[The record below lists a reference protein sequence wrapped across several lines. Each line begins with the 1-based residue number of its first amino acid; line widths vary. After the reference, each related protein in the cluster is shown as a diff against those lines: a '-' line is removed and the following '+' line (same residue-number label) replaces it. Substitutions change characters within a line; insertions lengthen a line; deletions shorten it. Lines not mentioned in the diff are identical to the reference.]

1 MTMTDSMA
9 QPRGGLASV
18 ELPGWKTALCWVAAV
33 LLSFLF
39 LISGLWKITDAQG
52 AAVRMAQARVPESL
66 SLAAALVF
74 GIIETVGAVL
84 VLVPRFRRWGAL
96 LTGFLLLAFMAYFAL
111 NYNLLR
117 GADCSC
123 FPWVKRVVG
132 PGFFIGDSLMLL
144 LAVFAGIWSRP
155 PEGFR
160 PAIMVLGAVVVF
172 ALVSYGTAAVRQ
184 TGVQAPE
191 TIAVDGQPYSLQHGK
206 IFLYFFD
213 PECMHCFDAAK
224 RMSQYHWG
232 DTKVVAIAIQQPQ
245 YAPQFLQDT
254 GLRAAISTDLQKLKQ
269 VFPYTSTPAGVALED
284 GREKASLTK
293 FEGEEPG
300 ATLKQLGLVY

>member
-1 MTMTDSMA
+1 MA
-9 QPRGGLASV
+9 
-18 ELPGWKTALCWVAAV
+18 E
-33 LLSFLF
+33 
-39 LISGLWKITDAQG
+39 
-52 AAVRMAQARVPESL
+52 ARVPESL

-74 GIIETVGAVL
+74 GIVETLGGVL
-84 VLVPRFRRWGAL
+84 LLVPRFRRWGSI
-96 LTGFLLLAFMAYFAL
+96 LTGFLLLAFLAYFAV

-132 PGFFIGDSLMLL
+132 PGFFIGDGLMLL
-144 LAVFAGIWSRP
+144 LAVLAGIWSRA
-155 PEGFR
+155 PESLR
-160 PAIMVLGAVVVF
+160 SAMLVLGAVVVF
-172 ALVSYGTAAVRQ
+172 ALVSYGVGAARQ
-184 TGVQAPE
+184 TGVKAPE
-191 TIAVDGQPYSLQHGK
+191 TIVVDGQPYSLEHGK
-206 IFLYFFD
+206 IFLYYFD

-232 DTKVVAIAIQQPQ
+232 DTKVVAIAVQQPQ
-245 YAPQFLQDT
+245 NAPQFLQDT

-269 VFPYTSTPAGVALED
+269 VFPYVGTPAGVALEN

>member
-1 MTMTDSMA
+1 MTDSMA
-9 QPRGGLASV
+9 QPRGGLASL
-18 ELPGWKTALCWVAAV
+18 ELPGWKTALSWVSAI
-33 LLSFLF
+33 LLALLF
-39 LISGLWKITDAQG
+39 LASGLWKITDAQG
-52 AAVRMAQARVPESL
+52 AAVRMAQARVPESM

-74 GIIETVGAVL
+74 GIVETLGGVL
-84 VLVPRFRRWGAL
+84 LLVPRFRRWGSI
-96 LTGFLLLAFMAYFAL
+96 LTGFLLFAFLAYFAV

-132 PGFFIGDSLMLL
+132 PGFFIGDGLMLL

-155 PEGFR
+155 PESLR
-160 PAIMVLGAVVVF
+160 SAILVLGAVVVF
-172 ALVSYGTAAVRQ
+172 ALVSYGAGAVRQ
-184 TGVQAPE
+184 NGVKAPE
-191 TIAVDGQPYSLQHGK
+191 AIAVDGRPYSLEHGK

-224 RMSQYHWG
+224 RMSHLNWG
-232 DTKVVAIAIQQPQ
+232 DTKVVAIATQHPQ

-254 GLRAAISTDLQKLKQ
+254 GLKAAISTDLQELKQ
-269 VFPYTSTPAGVALED
+269 VFPFVSPPAGVALEN

-300 ATLKQLGLVY
+300 ATLKQLGLIY